1 MTTVMS
7 IDQICG
13 VLLEPVTE
21 ESVVY
26 LGLLEVFLAWL
37 MTSVMVEQALTEQV
51 LVITGVGWGE
61 FDYWI

>member
-13 VLLEPVTE
+13 VLLEPFTE
-21 ESVVY
+21 ESVVD
-26 LGLLEVFLAWL
+26 LALLEVFLAWL

-51 LVITGVGWGE
+51 LVITWVG
-61 FDYWI
+61 